1 MRVSREKKPFTP
13 ICNACESP
21 ALLGGASRFHN
32 GDAGI
37 GKLETAPLALQQE
50 NRKAR
55 HVERAIK
62 HLRGQTM
69 ANEVSEQTSAG
80 YAFCEAYL
88 FIVRLRGAS
97 GWMRD
102 SF

>member
-1 MRVSREKKPFTP
+1 
-13 ICNACESP
+13 
-21 ALLGGASRFHN
+21 
-32 GDAGI
+32 
-37 GKLETAPLALQQE
+37 
-50 NRKAR
+50 
-55 HVERAIK
+55 
-62 HLRGQTM
+62 M